1 MRKTFSLTILR
12 KQNNHFSSIIQVFRV
27 KKITLRGKVFSG
39 GGTGSLFVNLPW
51 AKKQFKEKLGFTP
64 YPGTLN
70 LQLSSGTNAKDLRNA
85 TKGIKIKPPE
95 GFHGGRC
102 FKALVM
108 EKVWGAIVVPD
119 VPDYPPNLLEILAP
133 IHLREALG
141 VKDGMELEVAVWLE

>member
-1 MRKTFSLTILR
+1 M
-12 KQNNHFSSIIQVFRV
+12 

-51 AKKQFKEKLGFTP
+51 AKKQFKEKLGFNP

-70 LQLSSGTNAKDLRNA
+70 LQLSPRTDVKELGNA

-119 VPDYPPNLLEILAP
+119 VPGYPPNLLEILAP

-141 VKDGMELEVAVWLE
+141 VKDGMEVKVTVWLE